1 MRLWKIIDLISNVEQ
16 LNIMEDLAVIT
27 LKIDMKGCYN
37 SESFEAQYKYIR
49 FWKKFSNGIKV
60 AGGIGISI

>member
-1 MRLWKIIDLISNVEQ
+1 
-16 LNIMEDLAVIT
+16 MEDLAVIT
-27 LKIDMKGCYN
+27 LKIDIKGCYN